1 MMIDVL
7 DMCFSDRLLTSSKV
21 VDVSE
26 GFPQVMMKRSG
37 LFLNRWVLDFNMSRS
52 DSSPY
57 LVDQLWSVSE
67 TSTLRLCYMIQ
78 VGS

>member
-1 MMIDVL
+1 MMIAVL

-37 LFLNRWVLDFNMSRS
+37 LFLNRWVLDFNMSSS